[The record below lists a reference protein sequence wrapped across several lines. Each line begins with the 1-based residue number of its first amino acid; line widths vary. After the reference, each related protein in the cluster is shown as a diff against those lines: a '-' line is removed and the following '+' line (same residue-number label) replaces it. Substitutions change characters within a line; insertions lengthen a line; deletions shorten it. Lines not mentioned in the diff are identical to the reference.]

1 MKIITC
7 TTPLLEQNMYIV
19 EEGKNCIV
27 IDPYYDE
34 KTAVLLE
41 GKIVDLL
48 LVTHEHYD
56 HISGVNKFKELYGCK
71 LLSNS
76 KCDNNLQRPAKNFSK
91 YFEAYYEFQ
100 ADLQKPDFAFD
111 SNYSCSADELFNDSI
126 TFRWQH
132 NTVFI
137 KMVPGH
143 SEGGNFIFLNENI
156 LFSGDILLDESVP
169 AAKFP
174 GGSPKEF
181 TDVALPYINTLPPEL
196 VVYPGHGESFSLHEY
211 YGYINKKEK

>member
-1 MKIITC
+1 MLQKFMRTRC
-7 TTPLLEQNMYIV
+7 KNENNNLYYPSFRTKYV
-19 EEGKNCIV
+19 YRRRGKALYSDWSILWW
-27 IDPYYDE
+27 

-100 ADLQKPDFAFD
+100 ADLQKPDFALT
-111 SNYSCSADELFNDSI
+111 AI
-126 TFRWQH
+126 IH
-132 NTVFI
+132 
-137 KMVPGH
+137 
-143 SEGGNFIFLNENI
+143 
-156 LFSGDILLDESVP
+156 
-169 AAKFP
+169 AAQM
-174 GGSPKEF
+174 
-181 TDVALPYINTLPPEL
+181 
-196 VVYPGHGESFSLHEY
+196 SF
-211 YGYINKKEK
+211 

>member
-19 EEGKNCIV
+19 EEGKHCIV

-91 YFEAYYEFQ
+91 YFEAYYEF
-100 ADLQKPDFAFD
+100 
-111 SNYSCSADELFNDSI
+111 
-126 TFRWQH
+126 H
-132 NTVFI
+132 
-137 KMVPGH
+137 
-143 SEGGNFIFLNENI
+143 I

-211 YGYINKKEK
+211 YGYIN

>member
-19 EEGKNCIV
+19 EEGKHCIV

-100 ADLQKPDFAFD
+100 ADLQKP
-111 SNYSCSADELFNDSI
+111 
-126 TFRWQH
+126 
-132 NTVFI
+132 
-137 KMVPGH
+137 
-143 SEGGNFIFLNENI
+143 
-156 LFSGDILLDESVP
+156 ILLLTAIIH
-169 AAKFP
+169 AAQMSFLMTALPLDGSIILCLSRWFP
-174 GGSPKEF
+174 GTAKAVIS
-181 TDVALPYINTLPPEL
+181 
-196 VVYPGHGESFSLHEY
+196 SS
-211 YGYINKKEK
+211 

>member
-19 EEGKNCIV
+19 EEGKHCIV

-71 LLSNS
+71 LIIICKGLPKIS
-76 KCDNNLQRPAKNFSK
+76 P
-91 YFEAYYEFQ
+91 
-100 ADLQKPDFAFD
+100 
-111 SNYSCSADELFNDSI
+111 
-126 TFRWQH
+126 
-132 NTVFI
+132 
-137 KMVPGH
+137 
-143 SEGGNFIFLNENI
+143 NI
-156 LFSGDILLDESVP
+156 LRPIMNFRPTCKSRILLLTAIIH
-169 AAKFP
+169 AAQMSFLMTALPLDGSIILCLSRWFP
-174 GGSPKEF
+174 GTAKAVIS
-181 TDVALPYINTLPPEL
+181 
-196 VVYPGHGESFSLHEY
+196 SS
-211 YGYINKKEK
+211 

>member
-1 MKIITC
+1 MRTRCKNENNNLYY
-7 TTPLLEQNMYIV
+7 PLLEQNMYIV
-19 EEGKNCIV
+19 EEGKHCIV

-91 YFEAYYEFQ
+91 YFH
-100 ADLQKPDFAFD
+100 
-111 SNYSCSADELFNDSI
+111 I
-126 TFRWQH
+126 
-132 NTVFI
+132 I
-137 KMVPGH
+137 
-143 SEGGNFIFLNENI
+143 I
-156 LFSGDILLDESVP
+156 
-169 AAKFP
+169 
-174 GGSPKEF
+174 
-181 TDVALPYINTLPPEL
+181 
-196 VVYPGHGESFSLHEY
+196 
-211 YGYINKKEK
+211 

>member
-1 MKIITC
+1 M
-7 TTPLLEQNMYIV
+7 
-19 EEGKNCIV
+19 

-111 SNYSCSADELFNDSI
+111 SNYSCSADELLMTALPLDGSI
-126 TFRWQH
+126 ILCLSRW
-132 NTVFI
+132 
-137 KMVPGH
+137 
-143 SEGGNFIFLNENI
+143 
-156 LFSGDILLDESVP
+156 
-169 AAKFP
+169 FP
-174 GGSPKEF
+174 GTAKA
-181 TDVALPYINTLPPEL
+181 VI
-196 VVYPGHGESFSLHEY
+196 SFS
-211 YGYINKKEK
+211 

>member
-19 EEGKNCIV
+19 EEGKHCIV

-111 SNYSCSADELFNDSI
+111 IHAAQMSFLMTALPLDGSI
-126 TFRWQH
+126 ILCLSRW
-132 NTVFI
+132 
-137 KMVPGH
+137 
-143 SEGGNFIFLNENI
+143 
-156 LFSGDILLDESVP
+156 
-169 AAKFP
+169 FP
-174 GGSPKEF
+174 GTAKAVIS
-181 TDVALPYINTLPPEL
+181 
-196 VVYPGHGESFSLHEY
+196 SS
-211 YGYINKKEK
+211 